1 MQIRNDYTTFQNKSY
16 HESHTH
22 HITECL
28 HKEQVKEPEGG
39 GGMAPGNQNAG
50 DKSVKYSRDGDIY
63 QMSAYYGTEKTNT
76 KKGMSLVKG
85 LWDALGDEGTED
97 SHKVMSVLKV
107 NLLSGIH
114 GAAANIKT
122 VFWHQILGR
131 VQSVRTKIKIN
142 AGNAL
147 KRFGKDKDTF
157 AALTDG
163 QTPSRRRKS
172 DTKEKNRNGQVTAQK
187 KDENIPMKVLVH
199 SHLMD
204 SYSKHGEYC
213 QLNDNLTY
221 QKPGNKTKKK
231 KEESSGIHY

>member
-1 MQIRNDYTTFQNKSY
+1 MQIRNDYTSFQNKDY

-22 HITECL
+22 HITKCL
-28 HKEQVKEPEGG
+28 HKEQVKKPEGG
-39 GGMAPGNQNAG
+39 GGTAPGNQNAG
-50 DKSVKYSRDGDIY
+50 DRSVKYSRDGDIY
-63 QMSAYYGTEKTNT
+63 QMSAYYGAEKTNT
-76 KKGMSLVKG
+76 GKKGMSLVKG
-85 LWDALGDEGTED
+85 LWDALGDEETED
-97 SHKVMSVLKV
+97 SPGVMSVLKV

-114 GAAANIKT
+114 GAASNIKT
-122 VFWHQILGR
+122 AFQHQILDR
-131 VQSVRTKIKIN
+131 VQTVRLKIKIN
-142 AGNAL
+142 AGNAS

-163 QTPSRRRKS
+163 QTPSRRGKS

-204 SYSKHGEYC
+204 SYSKCGEYC

-231 KEESSGIHY
+231 KEE